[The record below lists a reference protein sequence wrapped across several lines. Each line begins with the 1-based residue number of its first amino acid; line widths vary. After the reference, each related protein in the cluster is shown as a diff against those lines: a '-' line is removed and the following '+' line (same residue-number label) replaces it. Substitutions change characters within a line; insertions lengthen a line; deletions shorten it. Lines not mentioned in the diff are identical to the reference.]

1 MKDLLED
8 KNTDYIY
15 EEIKKLKTTSRAKFF
30 DPTQQNVFPKKDFY
44 LSTNVN
50 NFNFVLKVIK
60 DVNGDYIEKI
70 DVQTKKSL
78 ISI

>member
-15 EEIKKLKTTSRAKFF
+15 EEIKKLKTTSGAKFF
-30 DPTQQNVFPKKDFY
+30 DPTQQNVFPEKDFY

-50 NFNFVLKVIK
+50 NFNFVLKVVK
-60 DVNGDYIEKI
+60 DVSGDYIEKI
-70 DVQTKKSL
+70 DL
-78 ISI
+78 